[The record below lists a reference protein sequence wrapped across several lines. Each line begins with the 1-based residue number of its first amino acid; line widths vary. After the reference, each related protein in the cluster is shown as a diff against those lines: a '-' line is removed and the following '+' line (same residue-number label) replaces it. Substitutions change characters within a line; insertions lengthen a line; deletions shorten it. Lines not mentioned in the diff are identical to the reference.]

1 MNDSSYHA
9 DIMTM
14 DMNDESV
21 TSLAQ
26 LREFVKLSKCAEFK
40 RTAGKAKTYEW
51 IGRTLGKFRYF
62 SETKNNRNIIKE
74 YVKSVS
80 GYSDSQIDRLIKRKK
95 DTGMVF
101 VKERTQN
108 SFQTFYEVADIK
120 LLAEVTSVLEN
131 PNGYALKKCLE
142 DMYQIYGDDK
152 FEKLSHISKSHIYN
166 LRKTKVYTSRVL
178 VYTKT
183 KKTAIAIGERRKPD
197 NQGKPGFLRVDSV
210 HQGDLD
216 KEKGVYY
223 INIVDEISQWE
234 FVGCVE
240 TISEQHLI
248 PVLEELLELLPFK
261 IINFHSDNGSE
272 YINKVVANL
281 LNKLSVSQTKSRARH
296 SNDNALVEGK
306 NGAVIRKNMG
316 YGYIPKRHALLINE
330 FLVNY
335 LNPHLNFH
343 RHCAFAEDH
352 IDEKGKIKKEYKEYL
367 TPCQK
372 LLSIKNLGEY
382 LVPGVIRES
391 LETESKKL
399 THFESAKRLQE
410 ERLKLFKQISAKI

>member
-1 MNDSSYHA
+1 
-9 DIMTM
+9 MTM